1 MAATFAFE
9 LVSPERL
16 LLSSDAVTEVSVP
29 GSEGYFAVMAN
40 HAPFMSTVKP
50 GIITVKRTDGQEA
63 RFVVFGGFADVT
75 PAGCTIL
82 AESATPVG
90 EYDASD
96 IDARLASAKD
106 AAASLKGDEEMAS
119 SAALLDSLTSLKAML

>member
-1 MAATFAFE
+1 MANAFSFE

-29 GSEGYFAVMAN
+29 GAEGYFAVLAN

-50 GIITVKRTDGQEA
+50 GIISVKRNDGQEA

-90 EYDASD
+90 EYDAAD
-96 IDARLASAKD
+96 LEARLIAAKE
-106 AAASLKGDEEMAS
+106 AAASIKGDEEMAA
-119 SAALLDSLTSLKAML
+119 SAALIDSLATLKAMI

>member
-1 MAATFAFE
+1 MASTFAFE

-29 GSEGYFAVMAN
+29 GSEGYFAVLAN

-50 GIITVKRTDGQEA
+50 GIISVKRTDGQEA

-90 EYDASD
+90 EYDATD
-96 IDARLASAKD
+96 LDARLAAAKG
-106 AAASLKGDEEMAS
+106 AASSVKGDDEMAA
-119 SAALLDSLTSLKAML
+119 SAALIDSLTSLRAMI